1 MKPRTIAVTG
11 GGVMGAQIAQVFATH
26 GHTVRVH
33 DLTEDRLAAA
43 RERILD
49 GRFGLRASVARGK
62 ISEEASRGAQD
73 RLTYV
78 TDLAAACD
86 GVDLVQEAV
95 PEDMG
100 LKVRVFRELDRV
112 SPPGAVLLSNT
123 AGLSVAALAYATDRP
138 GQVFGW
144 HWFQPCAAMR
154 CAELVVHDAVTPEA
168 HRLTVEVAESCGRR
182 VVTVNDQPLAW
193 GFVANRINAAVRRE
207 ADMIVAE
214 GVATPEQVDA
224 IMKDALRWPMG
235 PFEMRGAA
243 ALG

>member
-1 MKPRTIAVTG
+1 MKPKTIAVTG

-43 RERILD
+43 RARVLD

-62 ISEEASRGAQD
+62 LGEDDAREAQE

-78 TDLAAACD
+78 TDLAVACD

-100 LKVRVFRELDRV
+100 LKVRVFRELDRL

-123 AGLSVAALAYATDRP
+123 AGLPVAALAYA
-138 GQVFGW
+138 
-144 HWFQPCAAMR
+144 
-154 CAELVVHDAVTPEA
+154 
-168 HRLTVEVAESCGRR
+168 
-182 VVTVNDQPLAW
+182 
-193 GFVANRINAAVRRE
+193 
-207 ADMIVAE
+207 
-214 GVATPEQVDA
+214 
-224 IMKDALRWPMG
+224 
-235 PFEMRGAA
+235 
-243 ALG
+243 